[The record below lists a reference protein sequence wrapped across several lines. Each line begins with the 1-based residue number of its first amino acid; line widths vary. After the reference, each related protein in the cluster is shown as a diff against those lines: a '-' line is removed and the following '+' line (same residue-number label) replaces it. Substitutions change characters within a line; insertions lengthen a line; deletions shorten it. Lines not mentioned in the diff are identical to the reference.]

1 MEPNLKICLD
11 FLKKYEN
18 SFGSPVFII
27 KYKSKTKFFVI
38 FDNKKIYYGLNIAP
52 NKKPFWS
59 LPKTKTTNLND
70 LHNHVSKIFDS
81 DSHEVL
87 LDNISF
93 FIN

>member
-38 FDNKKIYYGLNIAP
+38 FDNKKIYYGLNISTQQETILVVTK
-52 NKKPFWS
+52 NK
-59 LPKTKTTNLND
+59 NN
-70 LHNHVSKIFDS
+70 
-81 DSHEVL
+81 
-87 LDNISF
+87 
-93 FIN
+93 